1 MDSRHRYRCWV
12 LWTNELGSQWALAYP
27 TLLEGRPGEL
37 HVAYS
42 WAGRQAIR
50 YLSLRETDI
59 LGEMLG

>member
-1 MDSRHRYRCWV
+1 MAC
-12 LWTNELGSQWALAYP
+12 P